1 MDARMN
7 GEGLGAG
14 LPPANDRMLTTCFL
28 AALVHGIV
36 ILGVTF
42 SSPGGDADK
51 SDGPALEVVLVNE
64 QTPSVANNPNARYLA
79 QRSQLGS
86 GNTLKRERALIPRS
100 SLMAANRPGIPD
112 GEGGAAEQGGSA
124 LGA

>member
-1 MDARMN
+1 MSSDMLN
-7 GEGLGAG
+7 VG
-14 LPPANDRMLTTCFL
+14 LPPASDRMLTTCFV

-42 SSPGGDADK
+42 SSPGNDAEAG
-51 SDGPALEVVLVNE
+51 DGPALEVVLVND
-64 QTPSVANNPNARYLA
+64 QAPRVAKNPDARYLA

-100 SLMAANRPGIPD
+100 SLMAMDRA
-112 GEGGAAEQGGSA
+112 
-124 LGA
+124 